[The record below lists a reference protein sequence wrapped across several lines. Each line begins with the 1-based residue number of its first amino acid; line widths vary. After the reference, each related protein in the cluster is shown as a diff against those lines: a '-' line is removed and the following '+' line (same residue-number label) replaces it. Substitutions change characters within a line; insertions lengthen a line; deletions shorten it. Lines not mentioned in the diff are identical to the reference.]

1 VCVCVCV
8 CSFCCVFFVF
18 FFVFC
23 VCFVA
28 FSLLFF
34 PIWICVSADA
44 ASLNERCVF
53 FFLLSD
59 PWIGVPGTRCE
70 IGFLIL
76 L

>member
-1 VCVCVCV
+1 VCVFVRSVVCVCVCFLRL
-8 CSFCCVFFVF
+8 FCGIFA
-18 FFVFC
+18 
-23 VCFVA
+23 A
-28 FSLLFF
+28 FFF
-34 PIWICVSADA
+34 PIWNCVSADA
-44 ASLNERCVF
+44 GSLNERCFFF